1 MPPVQVQGLPSPR
14 YLATSHR
21 NDLGATSVMGTDDLL
36 EILCVELG
44 RECRGG
50 HEVAEHDREPTI
62 KITRGVSPI
71 RRPSCNGATSLS
83 DAIWMCSGDQ
93 GIGLS
98 RSRNASEQYRLYRR
112 GKRTRRNG
120 PKARPSGL
128 LNPWLQPGER
138 PGICR
143 PGICRWGFYQ
153 SDICQPA
160 RAGQLVAD
168 VEGPQQPLFPRKPT
182 SQC

>member
-98 RSRNASEQYRLYRR
+98 RSRNASEQYRAFIGAANERAETGPRPGRAVFLTLGYNRVFADRVFADGAFTNRIFANRR
-112 GKRTRRNG
+112 GLGNWLRTWKVRSNRC
-120 PKARPSGL
+120 SH
-128 LNPWLQPGER
+128 E
-138 PGICR
+138 
-143 PGICRWGFYQ
+143 
-153 SDICQPA
+153 S
-160 RAGQLVAD
+160 
-168 VEGPQQPLFPRKPT
+168 
-182 SQC
+182 